1 MIVLYNHKTKCDS
14 QVKTEKTKLGGE
26 KTLLPLWRQL
36 AGGLPPCFK
45 HGEVYLHP
53 QGPGVDTSL
62 LLDTRR
68 SFPVQP
74 VLPVCLS
81 ILHLKHLFLPT
92 RPLPAYS
99 IHPVWS
105 SVVFVYHSHGCWH
118 VSCVHSNGIGAL
130 CPFPFPLVVVVEPVV
145 IVCCCCCIM
154 FGSSAWKMYSNDGGN
169 GRLFDETTNCL
180 ALLRL
185 RVRVQDLFSPFLT
198 IWHKMPTELTKQTV
212 TREYAVQNGSYFLIF
227 KTINIHDKL
236 IKYLTAGVLVSHL

>member
-14 QVKTEKTKLGGE
+14 QVKTEKTKLGGD

-36 AGGLPPCFK
+36 AGRLPPCFK

-118 VSCVHSNGIGAL
+118 VMCAL
-130 CPFPFPLVVVVEPVV
+130 QWNRSTVPLSFSSR
-145 IVCCCCCIM
+145 CCCGACGYRFLLLLYHVWQFCM
-154 FGSSAWKMYSNDGGN
+154 KNVLKRRWKWSTIRWND
-169 GRLFDETTNCL
+169 
-180 ALLRL
+180 
-185 RVRVQDLFSPFLT
+185 
-198 IWHKMPTELTKQTV
+198 
-212 TREYAVQNGSYFLIF
+212 
-227 KTINIHDKL
+227 
-236 IKYLTAGVLVSHL
+236 